1 MQKMQKIFLVFSEYT
16 DPAHHVPLVAQRIS
30 QHSGPIYFITKDP
43 RPLVSVITDNAR
55 RSLVHVTVTGLGS
68 TKFEPHV
75 PEPADLVP
83 VVQQLARVLNS
94 QLVVRIDP
102 IIFGANHSRC
112 FRIMRKFAA
121 LGVQRFRIS
130 YCSLYP
136 FVRQRFRSLG
146 LPVPNSFYY
155 PASWIAKHSTALA
168 NQAEKLGVSLEYCA
182 PLAQIE
188 HAIDP
193 RIVQSGCVS
202 DIEYN
207 RLGYKPVPPQRKQRP
222 HCRCWAKV
230 EGLSEFKSCKHSCV
244 YCYFSKP

>member
-16 DPAHHVPLVAQRIS
+16 DPAHHVPLVAQRAAS
-30 QHSGPIYFITKDP
+30 HPGPLYFITKDP
-43 RPLVSVITDNAR
+43 RPLSDIILDNAK
-55 RSLVHVTVTGLGS
+55 RSLVHVTISGLGS
-68 TKFEPHV
+68 TKFEPHA
-75 PEPADLVP
+75 PKPADLVP

-168 NQAEKLGVSLEYCA
+168 DCAQQLGVSLEYCA
-182 PLAQIE
+182 PLPQVE
-188 HAIDP
+188 RAIDM
-193 RIVQSGCVS
+193 RIVKTGCVS
-202 DIEYN
+202 DVEYR

-230 EGLSEFKSCKHSCV
+230 EGLSEFKSCKHGCV